1 MKNTS
6 VALGDHFEQFVA
18 SQVASGRYA
27 SASEV
32 MRDALRL
39 LEAKNAHRDAVIAAL
54 VDGEKSGLSDRTPE
68 DIRAAVKQGLRRDGG
83 V

>member
-6 VALGDHFEQFVA
+6 IALGAHFEQFITA
-18 SQVASGRYA
+18 QVASGRYS

-39 LEAKNAHRDAVIAAL
+39 LEAKNAHREMVIAAL
-54 VDGEKSGLSDRTPE
+54 IDGETSGVSDRSPE
-68 DIRAAVKQGLRRDGG
+68 DIRTAVKQNLGLNGDI
-83 V
+83 